1 MNSRKHTAAMNEITH
16 RINLGFV
23 NAYLVQAGD
32 GYILIDTGVAQ
43 QFTRLENE
51 LLQAGCLPDKLKLV
65 VITHGDSDHVGGCV
79 QLQQKYGAKIA
90 VHPGDA
96 EMVESGKPAQR
107 QATSLVG
114 KLMLWLSSRMVGS
127 SNGFKPDVLLQDGQH
142 LEDYDLAARV
152 MHTPGHTPGSIA
164 VLTDDGQLFSG
175 DIVSNHRKPG
185 LTPLVENKQEL
196 HNSLQILK
204 RTHARVIYPGH
215 GNPISGET
223 LQSVH

>member
-1 MNSRKHTAAMNEITH
+1 MTENTH
-16 RINLGFV
+16 RINMGFV

-43 QFTRLENE
+43 TFSRLENE

-96 EMVESGKPAQR
+96 EMVEAGKPVQR

-114 KLMLWLSSRMVGS
+114 KVMLWFSGFVGGGS
-127 SNGFKPDVLLQDGQH
+127 ISFKPDMLLQDGQR
-142 LEDYDLAARV
+142 LEDYSLAARV
-152 MHTPGHTPGSIA
+152 IHTPGHTPGSIA

-175 DIVSNHRKPG
+175 DIVSNQRKPG
-185 LTPLVENKQEL
+185 LTPLVENKQQL
-196 HNSLQILK
+196 QNSLQILQQ
-204 RTHARVIYPGH
+204 THARVIYPGH
-215 GNPISGET
+215 GNPLSGEM

>member
-1 MNSRKHTAAMNEITH
+1 MNEITH

-107 QATSLVG
+107 QATSLAG
-114 KLMLWLSSRMVGS
+114 KLMFWLSSRMGGS
-127 SNGFKPDVLLQDGQH
+127 SNGFKPDVLLQGDQRLDEYG
-142 LEDYDLAARV
+142 LAACV
-152 MHTPGHTPGSIA
+152 IHTPGHTKGSIA
-164 VLTDDGQLFSG
+164 VLTDDGQLFAG
-175 DIVSNHRKPG
+175 DTVANRTKPA

-196 HNSLQILK
+196 QNSLEILK
-204 RTHARVIYPGH
+204 QTRAKVVYPGH